1 MLPGQS
7 SVVFPNPTL
16 IDIRDAVL
24 TVLVIVIFI
33 IVNVSALGKAYSL
46 IGAVHTFPQIAGP
59 IEKGTS
65 IIAFVKAFTVILISA
80 KGTVIFPCFF
90 INFLTAFGT
99 LYHHT
104 TLIILFFKNQ

>member
-80 KGTVIFPCFF
+80 KGAVIFLCFLIDF
-90 INFLTAFGT
+90 FTAFWT
-99 LYHHT
+99 LNHIF
-104 TLIILFFKNQ
+104 TLIII